1 MAATDAAPSVR
12 AGTRPDVPLLARW
25 MDAMAWETE
34 HKRLDPAAIVP
45 GVEAVFDEPARG
57 RYFVAECAGAQ
68 GQPAVAGMLMLTREW
83 SDWRCGDWWWIQS
96 VFVRPEFRR
105 HGVFRAL
112 HAEVEQRARAADAV
126 GIRLYVEWEN
136 QRAQQTYEALGMQR
150 EHYHMYA
157 KAFRNIL

>member
-1 MAATDAAPSVR
+1 MNQHAIKLRIATHADINALVDFNAAMALETEAKQLDRDVLR
-12 AGTRPDVPLLARW
+12 AGVAGVLDQPRRGFYLLAE
-25 MDAMAWETE
+25 MA
-34 HKRLDPAAIVP
+34 DGI
-45 GVEAVFDEPARG
+45 
-57 RYFVAECAGAQ
+57 AG
-68 GQPAVAGMLMLTREW
+68 GLLITYEW

-136 QRAQQTYEALGMQR
+136 QRAQQTYEVLGMQR